1 MRALVLL
8 LAALLLWMLG
18 VNSAAA
24 QSPLDCAV
32 VPQNICEDA
41 EILALEGERS
51 ALVEQLTTLDPAH
64 PALAN
69 EQIWLDGLGACG
81 DDDACYRNAYLN
93 HNQLLREGAA
103 APPTA
108 PAAETPIEEPPDAA
122 SIEEAEP
129 APERAAPQTRTRRE
143 PRQRGGDV
151 YVSANPFGWG
161 FFTAIGL
168 SLLIFYALMRALRNN
183 RRELRAYEAQ
193 AREVDWG

>member
-24 QSPLDCAV
+24 QSPLDCTV

-51 ALVEQLTTLDPAH
+51 ALVEQLTTLDAAH

-81 DDDACYRNAYLN
+81 DDAACYRTAYLN
-93 HNQLLREGAA
+93 HNQLLRSAT

-108 PAAETPIEEPPDAA
+108 PAADTAVEEPPDAA
-122 SIEEAEP
+122 SVEEAQS

-143 PRQRGGDV
+143 PRQRSGDV

-168 SLLIFYALMRALRNN
+168 SLLIFYALTRALRNN
-183 RRELRAYEAQ
+183 RRELREYEAQ
-193 AREVDWG
+193 LREVDWG